1 MNSVPR
7 RESRSS
13 CVLAVASLV
22 VMLSGSLP
30 LTAFAQEGV
39 VPRQLQIAK
48 AQEKSATPP
57 AEVSKDQPTEPKTP
71 ASTAQQEPKPQNL
84 ITQPLAQSPEVPRK
98 RVGITEGQKEELTL
112 QNAIALALKN
122 NLDIEMARQDVSMA
136 QYSLFGARGPYDPVL
151 GSAINY
157 QSQTNPNTSVT
168 QLGGAAASITD
179 RTIVYNFSL
188 DHMIERTGTR
198 YGVDFNN
205 RRSSTN
211 SSNSRLSPA
220 YSPALSLS
228 VTQPLMRN
236 FKIDAFRQSIQL
248 AKRSLDIS
256 DSQFRQMV
264 INIISSVQQA
274 YWDLVFTI
282 RNEQVA
288 RDSVELTRTQLGNN
302 QKMVEAG
309 TLAPIEL
316 RSTEAALESRKG
328 SVILALQQI
337 TTAENALKA
346 LMIKDPKDRIWFS
359 EIVPLDAPQMGQPTL
374 SLEDLT
380 TVALKNRPELD
391 QLRFQVEQNQ
401 INQSYYKNQL
411 KPQVDLVGFFNTS
424 GIAGTSSILVDPTS
438 PFPTPGAVAERFQG
452 GYFRALRN
460 LTSLDFPAYQF
471 GVSISFPWRNR
482 TVEGNLGRSLAESRR
497 LDARQR
503 QLVQIVQIDVR
514 NALQAVEATRQ
525 RYEAAKAGRIAA
537 DAQLSG
543 EQERFRA
550 GLSSNFLVLQRQNDF
565 AIAQADE
572 VRAQTD
578 FNKALAELQRVT
590 GMTLVSNNVEVKP
603 PVNDV
608 K

>member
-7 RESRSS
+7 RESGSS

-39 VPRQLQIAK
+39 VPRQQIAK
-48 AQEKSATPP
+48 TQEKSANAS
-57 AEVSKDQPTEPKTP
+57 AEAPKDQQTDAKP
-71 ASTAQQEPKPQNL
+71 AASASQQEQKPQNL
-84 ITQPLAQSPEVPRK
+84 ITQPLAMSPEVTK
-98 RVGITEGQKEELTL
+98 VRVGIKEGQQESLTM

-136 QYSLFGARGPYDPVL
+136 QYSLFGSRGVYDPLL

-157 QSQTNPNTSVT
+157 TSQTVPVTSVT
-168 QLGGAAASITD
+168 QLGGGAESLTS
-179 RTIVYNFSL
+179 RQVVYNFSL
-188 DHMIERTGTR
+188 DHMLERTGTKW
-198 YGVDFNN
+198 GLDFNN
-205 RRSSTN
+205 RRSSSN
-211 SSNSRLSPA
+211 SSNDRLSPN
-220 YSPALSLS
+220 YSPALSVS

-236 FKIDAFRQSIQL
+236 FKIDSFRQSIQL

-274 YWDLVFTI
+274 YWDLVFAI
-282 RNEQVA
+282 RNERVA

-328 SVILALQQI
+328 TVISALQQI

-346 LMIKDPKDRIWFS
+346 RMIKDPNDKIWYS
-359 EIVPLDAPQMGQPTL
+359 EIVPLDEPQMGQTTL

-401 INQSYYKNQL
+401 INQKFYQNQL
-411 KPQVDLVGFFNTS
+411 KPQVDLVGFFTTT
-424 GIAGTSSILVDPTS
+424 GTAGKASQQVVDPTS
-438 PFPTPGAVAERFQG
+438 PFPISTVQERFRG
-452 GYFRALRN
+452 GYFQALRN
-460 LTSLDFPAYQF
+460 LGTFDFPIYQF

-503 QLVQIVQIDVR
+503 QLVQMVQIDVR

-525 RYEAAKAGRIAA
+525 RHEAAKASRIAA
-537 DAQLSG
+537 EAQLNG

-603 PVNDV
+603 PPNDV

>member
-7 RESRSS
+7 RASKSS
-13 CVLAVASLV
+13 CVASVLSLAIL
-22 VMLSGSLP
+22 LSGSAP

-39 VPRQLQIAK
+39 VPRAQQVAK
-48 AQEKSATPP
+48 AQEKSPGVATD
-57 AEVSKDQPTEPKTP
+57 VTKDQQAAGQP
-71 ASTAQQEPKPQNL
+71 AASASQQEQKPQNL
-84 ITQPLAQSPEVPRK
+84 ITQPLALSPEVPTT
-98 RVGITEGQKEELTL
+98 RVGVTPGQKAELTM
-112 QNAIALALKN
+112 QNAIALALQN
-122 NLDIEMARQDVSMA
+122 NLDIEIARQDVSSA
-136 QYSLFGARGPYDPVL
+136 QYSLFSARGPYDPLL

-157 QSQTNPNTSVT
+157 TTQTVPVTAVT
-168 QLGGAAASITD
+168 QLGGTAESLTS
-179 RTIVYNFSL
+179 RQIVYNFSL
-188 DHMIERTGTR
+188 DHMIEHTGTR
-198 YGVDFNN
+198 YGFDFNN
-205 RRSSTN
+205 RRSSST
-211 SSNSRLSPA
+211 SSNDILSPL
-220 YSPALSLS
+220 YSPALSVS

-236 FKIDAFRQSIQL
+236 FKTDAFRQTIQL

-282 RNEQVA
+282 RNEEVA
-288 RDSVELTRTQLGNN
+288 RSSVELTRTQLGNN

-328 SVILALQQI
+328 AVILALQQI
-337 TTAENALKA
+337 TTAENSLKA
-346 LMIKDPKDRIWFS
+346 LLIRDPNDRIWNS
-359 EIVPLDAPQMGQPTL
+359 AIIPLDDPQMGQVTL
-374 SLEDLT
+374 PLEDLT
-380 TVALKNRPELD
+380 AVALKNRPELD

-401 INQSYYKNQL
+401 INQKYYRNQL
-411 KPQVDLVGFFNTS
+411 KPQVDLVGFFTTTGS
-424 GIAGTSSILVDPTS
+424 AGKANVQPSDPSS
-438 PFPTPGAVAERFQG
+438 PFPSTMVGQRFQG
-452 GYFRALRN
+452 GYFQALRN
-460 LTSLDFPAYQF
+460 LGTFDFPTYQF
-471 GVSISFPWRNR
+471 GVQISFPWRNR

-503 QLVQIVQIDVR
+503 QLVQLVQIDVR
-514 NALQAVEATRQ
+514 NALQSVEATRQ

-550 GLSSNFLVLQRQNDF
+550 GLSSNFLVLERQNDF
-565 AIAQADE
+565 AVAKAEE

-590 GMTLVSNNVEVKP
+590 GMSMVSNNVDLKP
-603 PVNDV
+603 PANEI